1 MSDIDGRSRMDNR
14 YYRVAQPFPLEVR
27 VGLHQSNVWIGRIRA
42 LEIAYQTV
50 TVRPGDELHLLVGGH
65 FFLRNGQPFEFD
77 TRRKAASEIMLHPA
91 PPDPVLPLTALREID
106 REQAQRPAS
115 YRANSPGWAE
125 RRPVPV

>member
-27 VGLHQSNVWIGRIRA
+27 VGLHKSNVWIGRIQA
-42 LEIAYQTV
+42 TGFVYQTV

-65 FFLRNGQPFEFD
+65 FFLRKGQSFEFD
-77 TRRKAASEIMLHPA
+77 TRRKAPSEIMLHPA

-115 YRANSPGWAE
+115 YRANSPE
-125 RRPVPV
+125 MNSRRAVPA